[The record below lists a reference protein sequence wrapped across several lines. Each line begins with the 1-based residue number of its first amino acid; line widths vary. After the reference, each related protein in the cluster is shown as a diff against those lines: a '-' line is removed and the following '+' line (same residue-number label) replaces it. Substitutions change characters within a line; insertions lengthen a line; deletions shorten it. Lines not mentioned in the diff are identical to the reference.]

1 MRKTYLPS
9 LVVLGLLLA
18 GMALS
23 AVPARAQD
31 LGPNLLE
38 NPGFE
43 GGHYNQDGI
52 AEITVPNGWRM
63 HWSNNEL
70 IFGGE
75 WPTARPETVVWNA
88 SGGIPAGEEI
98 YWKDGI
104 YTMKIFKSWAP
115 MWAAMSQ
122 DVENLEVGRT
132 YRMSVPIFIDI
143 FEEFKDGKKVAPWR
157 KDTGKIRFG
166 ASPVGAAWRDE
177 NAINY
182 SGWWTAET
190 IDPFYLAMPTFVWD
204 FVATQ
209 PNMTIW
215 IEMVSSYPYP
225 NNGFFFDLP
234 GLYATSTTSAVA
246 QPAAPAAPA
255 AQGQQP
261 AAPAAPVAAAAQ
273 PVATVA
279 PREDGSIVH
288 VVQAG
293 ESMWV
298 IAIRYAQTLGMSP
311 EEALPYIQELNNN
324 PTFLNPG
331 DEILIQAATAEAPE
345 PTAETPAEGTPAA
358 EGTAAEGDAEATP
371 SEGDAAPV
379 EGAAT
384 EGETAATGDA
394 AVEATP
400 EAAFQPVEA
409 LAGTICVAA
418 FQDANADGQR
428 NEGEALVADAAIAI
442 ARAGS
447 TVSTYIT
454 DGASEP
460 FCFELTQAD
469 SYQLQL
475 YPPAGY
481 SATTEDNWAVSIANG
496 ESYTVSFGLTDAPA
510 VSDAARTETVDTAA
524 GDTAAAPDATAEAD
538 TGGLPGNL
546 GLIVLGVAAVLV
558 VLAVVGVVLL
568 RRG

>member
-9 LVVLGLLLA
+9 LVALGLLLA
-18 GMALS
+18 GLALV
-23 AVPARAQD
+23 APAHAQD

-52 AEITVPNGWRM
+52 PEITVPNGWRM
-63 HWSNNEL
+63 HWSNNER

-75 WPTARPETVVWNA
+75 WPTTRPETVVWN
-88 SGGIPAGEEI
+88 STGGVPTGEEI
-98 YWKDGI
+98 YWKDGV
-104 YTMKIFKSWAP
+104 YTMKVFNSWAP
-115 MWAAMSQ
+115 MWAALSQ

-143 FEEFKDGKKVAPWR
+143 FEEFKDGQKIAPWR
-157 KDTGKIRFG
+157 EDSGKIRFG
-166 ASPVGAAWRDE
+166 AGPVGAAWRDE
-177 NAINY
+177 NAIDY

-190 IDPFYLAMPTFVWD
+190 IDPYYLAQPTFVWD

-209 PNMTIW
+209 PNMTVW
-215 IEMVSSYPYP
+215 IEMASSYPYP

-234 GLYATSTTSAVA
+234 GLFATSTTTTVA
-246 QPAAPAAPA
+246 QPAAPA
-255 AQGQQP
+255 QGQQV
-261 AAPAAPVAAAAQ
+261 AAPLAAAPVVAAPVAAAQ
-273 PVATVA
+273 PAATVPA
-279 PREDGSIVH
+279 REDGSIVH

-293 ESMWV
+293 ESMWI
-298 IAIRYAQTLGMSP
+298 IAIRYAETLGMSP

-331 DEILIQAATAEAPE
+331 DEILIRAATTAAPE
-345 PTAETPAEGTPAA
+345 PTAEATAEAGATEGTPAGTPPA
-358 EGTAAEGDAEATP
+358 EGEATP
-371 SEGDAAPV
+371 
-379 EGAAT
+379 T
-384 EGETAATGDA
+384 EGESAAGGAAATT
-394 AVEATP
+394 TP
-400 EAAFQPVEA
+400 EADFEPVEA

-428 NEGEALVADAAIAI
+428 NEGEALVADAAIAL

-454 DGASEP
+454 DGVSEP
-460 FCFELTQAD
+460 FCFELTLAD

-475 YPPAGY
+475 YPPAGFT
-481 SATTEDNWAVSIANG
+481 ATTEDNWAVSIANG

-510 VSDAARTETVDTAA
+510 VTDTTDAETTDAATA
-524 GDTAAAPDATAEAD
+524 TPDATTEAD
-538 TGGLPGNL
+538 SGGLPGNL
-546 GLIVLGVAAVLV
+546 GMIIVGVAAVLV
-558 VLAVVGVVLL
+558 LLAVVGVVLL